1 MAGYKAKITFD
12 NLDTLRAILNNKV
25 INKATISFS
34 VQDGSQT
41 EFSAHEKLVLVRVNS
56 SGENIFLSD
65 FLIEGDAYFGGALID
80 EEYQFTI
87 TRYLHQLLTNT
98 DFTPDLYLLAGGGAV
113 NASRTILEKEM
124 FLKIHYSEL

>member
-1 MAGYKAKITFD
+1 MR
-12 NLDTLRAILNNKV
+12 LDTLCFTLGFASTIANARQLVNHGHITVNNKV

-65 FLIEGDAYFGGALID
+65 FLIEGDA
-80 EEYQFTI
+80 
-87 TRYLHQLLTNT
+87 
-98 DFTPDLYLLAGGGAV
+98 
-113 NASRTILEKEM
+113 
-124 FLKIHYSEL
+124 

>member
-1 MAGYKAKITFD
+1 MDLNLFLEFIIAMIENNSDTLSLDFQVGGDAARVNIFNDKNSQEITEDLSKIYIQSMAGYKAKITFD
-12 NLDTLRAILNNKV
+12 NLDTLRDILNNKV

-65 FLIEGDAYFGGALID
+65 F
-80 EEYQFTI
+80 
-87 TRYLHQLLTNT
+87 
-98 DFTPDLYLLAGGGAV
+98 
-113 NASRTILEKEM
+113 
-124 FLKIHYSEL
+124 